1 MALVLREEDVRSL
14 IDASA
19 VVQWVEESVRTPGDA
34 HARNLPRQRVRLPKG
49 TLHVLPAAS
58 VDLGVVGLKTYTSF
72 REGTRFLV
80 LLYSAENGRLLA
92 LVESDLLGMLRTG
105 AMSAVATKY
114 MARTDAH
121 TLAIFGTGWQAQG
134 QAQCI
139 AATRHLHQVRVY
151 GRDVERRQRFAEELK
166 ELLGVDVV
174 PSTSPAQALDGADI
188 VSTVTTA
195 KDPLFPDDAIATG
208 THINAAGSNS
218 LIRRELDERLIRR
231 ANVVV
236 DSRVQA
242 RQESGDLLIP
252 VERGWLDWDLLPEL
266 GEVVAGHISGRRS
279 DDDITIFESQG
290 LGLQD
295 VAVAAHIYERA
306 RERGVGEEIRL
317 FDSLPQ

>member
-14 IDASA
+14 VDASA
-19 VVQWVEESVRTPGDA
+19 VVQWVEDSVRTSGPA

-151 GRDVERRQRFAEELK
+151 GRDAVRRQRFAEELK
-166 ELLGVDVV
+166 EQLGVDVV
-174 PSTSPAQALDGADI
+174 PSTSPEQALDGADI
-188 VSTVTTA
+188 VATVTTA
-195 KDPLFPDDAIATG
+195 KQPLFPDDAIAAG

-231 ANVVV
+231 ATVVV

-266 GEVVAGHISGRRS
+266 GEVVAGHIPGRRS